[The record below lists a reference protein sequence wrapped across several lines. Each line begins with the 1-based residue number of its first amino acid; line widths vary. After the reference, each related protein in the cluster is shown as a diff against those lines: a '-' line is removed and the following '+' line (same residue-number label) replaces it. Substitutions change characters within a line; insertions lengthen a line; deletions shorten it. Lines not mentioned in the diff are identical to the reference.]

1 MPVDV
6 KICGLSSEEA
16 VEAAVKGGA
25 RYVGV
30 VFFPPSPRYVRPGQA
45 GELLDSVPEGVGRV
59 GLFVN
64 PGNDDLAEVL
74 SSMRLDLIQL
84 HGKESPERVDAIRQE
99 FGVPVMKAIAVSG
112 ARDIEAAHAYEE
124 AADWLLFDAKP
135 PKTATRPGGNALAF
149 DWELLGGSSFKLPWM
164 LAGGLDATNLA
175 EAVRLSGAK
184 TVDVSSGVED
194 RPGHKNL
201 GKVDEFLR
209 VAHDV

>member
-6 KICGLSSEEA
+6 KICGLTTAEA
-16 VEAAVKGGA
+16 VEAAVTGGA

-30 VFFPPSPRYVRPGQA
+30 VFFPPSPRYMRPGQA
-45 GELLDSVPEGVGRV
+45 AELIDMVPEGVTRV

-64 PGNDDLAEVL
+64 PGNDDLAEVV
-74 SSMRLDLIQL
+74 STMRLDMIQL
-84 HGKESPERVDAIRQE
+84 HGKESPARVEAIRQE
-99 FGVPVMKAIAVSG
+99 FGLPVMKAIAVSG
-112 ARDIEAAHAYEE
+112 AKDIVAAHAYEE

-135 PKTATRPGGNALAF
+135 PKHATRPGGNALAF
-149 DWELLGGSSFKLPWM
+149 DWELLGGSTFKLPWM
-164 LAGGLDATNLA
+164 LAGGLDSQNLA

-201 GKVDEFLR
+201 GKVDEFLK
-209 VAHDV
+209 AAQGI